1 MEKKNYIKKL
11 LFFFLKGSKKS
22 QNYEII
28 FLE

>member
-1 MEKKNYIKKL
+1 MKKKNYIKKL

-22 QNYEII
+22 QNFEII